1 MKGVA
6 KIFEIFEI
14 AFPNILTQTRNLFE
28 KVCKVY
34 KHSKDWT
41 DMIFKQIISSQFLYA
56 FCILAFFSIC
66 YIILFAICS
75 NFSELNFDSN

>member
-1 MKGVA
+1 MEGVA
-6 KIFEIFEI
+6 EIFEIFEI

-34 KHSKDWT
+34 KHYKDWT
-41 DMIFKQIISSQFLYA
+41 DMIFKKIISSQFLYA
-56 FCILAFFSIC
+56 FCILALFSIC

-75 NFSELNFDSN
+75 NFS